1 VALRELTSELI
12 EHYTKAGA
20 WRDRP
25 LYADFDE
32 VADRFPDKIAVAD
45 QHEQLTYAQLRQ
57 RSVNLAAWLLEHGLA
72 PGGAVAVQCGNRVA
86 LALAHLACGRA
97 DLLFV
102 PLSTAWRRVEMAHLL
117 SQSAAEVLVVC
128 GPHKGFD
135 YAATV
140 RELRPTLPHLR
151 LVVGMD
157 GVAADVDFDEVCR
170 EDRPLTARP
179 CDPNAPRYV
188 MATSGTTGMSQMSL
202 WSDNNLR
209 YLLRVHLDSTRLGP
223 DDVAVGIAPAGTGS
237 TGYVYGMLAPI
248 LVGATSVVL
257 EDWNPGNA
265 LDLIE
270 AVGATH
276 LTAIP
281 TQILKL
287 LNDPTVG
294 DRDFSTLRTCTN
306 GGAAMPP
313 RAAADMERVFGC
325 HNHVSYGASDAG
337 IPTILWWDDPED
349 KRLNTVGR
357 LIEHSEMRI
366 VDSDLNDVA
375 VNERG
380 EILWRGAT
388 NSHGYLND
396 PERTA
401 AAFWGDGW
409 FRSGDLGSVDED
421 GYLHIVGRT
430 KDLIIRGGQNISP
443 CELEDYIIGQ
453 PEVAEVS
460 VIGVPDAVFGERV
473 CACVVLLPGASLA
486 LTDLVERMRGQDI
499 APFKLPERLEVF
511 DDLPKSAGG
520 KISKVELRALVAE
533 RSGAP
538 AKER

>member
-32 VADRFPDKIAVAD
+32 MADRFPDKIAVAD
-45 QHEQLTYAQLRQ
+45 QHEQLTYAQLRR
-57 RSVNLAAWLLEHGLA
+57 RSENLAAWLLEQGLA
-72 PGGAVAVQCGNRVA
+72 PGAPVAIQGGNRVA
-86 LALAHLACGRA
+86 LAVTHLASGRA

-102 PLSTAWRRVEMAHLL
+102 PLSTTWRRAEMAHLL
-117 SQSAAEVLVVC
+117 ARSEAEVVIVC
-128 GPHKGFD
+128 GPHKDFD
-135 YAATV
+135 FAATV
-140 RELRPTLPHLR
+140 RELQPTLPRLR
-151 LVVGMD
+151 SLVGMD
-157 GVAADVDFDEVCR
+157 GVPADADFDQVCL
-170 EDRPLTARP
+170 EDRVLPARRR
-179 CDPNAPRYV
+179 DPNAPRYV
-188 MATSGTTGMSQMSL
+188 MATSGTTGLSQMSL

-209 YLLRVHLDSTRLGP
+209 CLIRMHLDSAGVGA
-223 DDVAVGIAPAGTGS
+223 DDIAVGIAPAGTGS
-237 TGYVYGMLAPI
+237 TGYVYGVLGPI
-248 LVGATSVVL
+248 LAGATSVLL
-257 EDWNPGNA
+257 EEWNSGNA

-276 LTAIP
+276 VTAIP

-287 LNDPTVG
+287 LNDPSVG
-294 DRDFSTLRTCTN
+294 DRDFATLRTCTN

-313 RAAADMERVFGC
+313 QAAADMERVFGC

-337 IPTILWWDDPED
+337 IPTVLWWDDPEE

-357 LIEHSEMRI
+357 LIKYSEMRL
-366 VDSDLNDVA
+366 VDSDMNDVG

-388 NSHGYLND
+388 NSFGYLND

-401 AAFWGDGW
+401 EAFWGEGW

-421 GYLHIVGRT
+421 GYLRIVGRT

-443 CELEDYIIGQ
+443 RELEDYLIAQ
-453 PEVAEVS
+453 PEIADAS

-473 CACVVLLPGASLA
+473 CACVVLMPGASVELSE
-486 LTDLVERMRGQDI
+486 LTSRMRGDGI
-499 APFKLPERLEVF
+499 ATFKLPERLEVF

-520 KISKVELRALVAE
+520 KVTKVELRAMVAE

-538 AKER
+538 AEAH